1 MLRILFIIF
10 IPVLLIA
17 CGTQRQLKHAYTGKP
32 VAILHDRFGTPEI
45 VLDEGSDTVYIFQNT
60 EDLRSTEISQGKMTL
75 DPIVSPKAKKTE
87 RYYFTIKNGI
97 ITDARLEEEYER

>member
-1 MLRILFIIF
+1 MLRILLIIF
-10 IPVLLIA
+10 IPVFLFS
-17 CGTQRQLKHAYTGKP
+17 CGAQRQLRQSYTGKP
-32 VAILHDRFGTPEI
+32 VTILHDRFGTPEI

-75 DPIVSPKAKKTE
+75 DPIVSPKARKTE